1 MSGHLGSREAGRL
14 RRGRPRSG
22 LAAAAGLAVAGAVVA
37 VPGAAAAAAT
47 TAPSAYVANQGNGTV
62 TPIDTATN
70 TAGTPIP
77 VGIDPDAI
85 AIVGG

>member
-1 MSGHLGSREAGRL
+1 MGGTDERASGISGGGEAAA
-14 RRGRPRSG
+14 GRPR
-22 LAAAAGLAVAGAVVA
+22 AGLAVAGAVVA

-47 TAPSAYVANQGNGTV
+47 TAPTAYVANQGNGTV
-62 TPIDTATN
+62 TPIYTATN

-77 VGIDPDAI
+77 VGTDPDAI